1 MTCGVKFDST
11 CQICLLQSTGSNF
24 MNSKYLKTLDNGQQ
38 RGALTKA
45 TVYIRTDSSRSD
57 VRALVHSGPLTADQQ
72 YTLSTYTTQL
82 LALSHHYTR
91 IRQGKGQVIR
101 AHMTT
106 DKHVHE

>member
-38 RGALTKA
+38 RGALTNA

-72 YTLSTYTTQL
+72 YTLSTYTTDTQSSL
-82 LALSHHYTR
+82 YTDKTRQGASDHSTHDHRQTCTR
-91 IRQGKGQVIR
+91 II
-101 AHMTT
+101 T
-106 DKHVHE
+106 

>member
-1 MTCGVKFDST
+1 
-11 CQICLLQSTGSNF
+11 

-72 YTLSTYTTQL
+72 YTPNSTHCPLAL
-82 LALSHHYTR
+82 LALNHHYTR
-91 IRQGKGQVIR
+91 IRQGKGQVIT